1 MWCVVCEETLELLLE
16 AGADANKQNNAGDT
30 PLHKAVAKT
39 SIPCIKALIVCIRL
53 LLLLLLALWRLSVA
67 LSLSA
72 SLFLS
77 RSLSKVCELRSHH
90 GTRALTN

>member
-1 MWCVVCEETLELLLE
+1 MWCVCVCVCEETLELLLE

-39 SIPCIKALIVCIRL
+39 SIPCIKALIVRLRL
-53 LLLLLLALWRLSVA
+53 LPLLALWRLSVA
-67 LSLSA
+67 LSLA
-72 SLFLS
+72 
-77 RSLSKVCELRSHH
+77 LSKVCELRSHH